1 MPVGESYAALDKL
14 YRILNLCYRIIHEY
28 KVPKAVYD
36 KAMKNIKFIDSQID
50 QTLDYALDTNGN
62 MDAMVNT
69 INKTYIPYASNL
81 YDKLRWNMNKLQT

>member
-1 MPVGESYAALDKL
+1 MSVSASYNAFDKL
-14 YRILNLCYRIIHEY
+14 YRMLGTCYRIIHNY

-50 QTLDYALDTNGN
+50 QTLDRALDTNGN

-69 INKTYIPYASNL
+69 INKTYIPYLSNL
-81 YDKLRWNMNKLQT
+81 HDKLRWYMNKLKT

>member
-36 KAMKNIKFIDSQID
+36 QAMKNINFIDSQID
-50 QTLDYALDTNGN
+50 QTLDYALDTNGS
-62 MDAMVNT
+62 MDTMVNT
-69 INKTYIPYASNL
+69 INTTYIPDVSNL
-81 YDKLRWNMNKLQT
+81 YDKLRWYMNRLKT